1 MATGYYELLGVS
13 RDVSDSDLKKAY
25 RKQAVKYHPD
35 KNPGDEAAEAKF
47 KEISEAYDVL
57 KDSDKRA
64 AYDRYGHA
72 AFKQGGMGNPSGG
85 MGGGMGGQDPFDI
98 FREAFG
104 GGGSGGGG
112 IFEEFFGGAGGQ
124 SAGGAAHGSDLR
136 YDLEISLEEAAKGTE
151 KEIKYRRPVTC
162 KKCTGSGAEPGSKKV
177 TCATC
182 RGSGQVTSNRGFISY
197 RQVCPDCQGT
207 GQRIE
212 KPCSDCR
219 GEGRVMDSS
228 SVKVRIPAGVSTGSK
243 LRSAGKG
250 EAGQMG
256 GQSGDLYIMIQI
268 KEHELFER
276 QDNDLFC
283 EVPIKFTLAALGGS
297 ISVPTL
303 FGKGSL
309 KIPAGTQTGTTFR
322 LKEQGISAL
331 RGGRKGD
338 LLIRVQVEVP
348 TKLNGEQTA
357 KLEDYA
363 EACGDPA
370 NPVSESFVEKAKK
383 FFR

>member
-57 KDSDKRA
+57 KDGDKRA

-72 AFKQGGMGNPSGG
+72 AFKQGGMGNPNGG

-197 RQVCPDCQGT
+197 RQVCPNCQGT
-207 GQRIE
+207 GQTIE

-256 GQSGDLYIMIQI
+256 GQSGDLYIVIHI

-276 QDNDLFC
+276 HDNDLFC

-309 KIPAGTQTGTTFR
+309 KIPVGTQTGTTFR
-322 LKEQGISAL
+322 LKEQGVPAL

-348 TKLNGEQTA
+348 TKLTSKQTA

-370 NPVSESFVEKAKK
+370 NPVGESFVEKAKK